1 MKLNVLNLIQTITF
15 PIIYTVFIEYKCI
28 LIEPFR
34 RLLQENEYVTMSMK
48 IPNAKIVKIKNGDD
62 FIVPNKDEYQNGLLK
77 KDIYVQGDIYVCAR
91 WDDRTDQIST
101 ICVFNMI

>member
-62 FIVPNKDEYQNGLLK
+62 FIVPNKDEYQNG
-77 KDIYVQGDIYVCAR
+77 AR